1 MIAAY
6 GRVRERMR
14 ASDPEF
20 TRFHGATR
28 STLACVLTAALCIS
42 WLVERHMP
50 ITLAALATLFAMIA
64 PLFLR
69 DRNRA
74 DWLVSLGL
82 LYFCTCASFTLP
94 ALAASHPFV
103 RGALLL
109 SIVFMGMLCH
119 ALGPRAAGCALL
131 ALVAFYLGLY
141 LHPSPHMLHAML
153 ALSTLAPLVVA
164 WVARVLP
171 PPGDAAQA
179 RLAPALASRRRS
191 RLAHALNRCKTRLQ
205 RDLDTLARHRHHL
218 AWRPAVLATIAALLA
233 LLAGD
238 EMSSERSMW
247 AVISTFVVFLGTHS
261 REGTVARVGKRLVG
275 TLAGAAASVLLV
287 ALFKGARGADGL
299 VCFRLGLLHPARL
312 YARRI
317 LHYAAGWA
325 GVWATRIRHRGARRT
340 SCRRSRA
347 GLPDC
352 LCAVRV
358 AHAVQHRSPGGGTAH
373 LTLFLRD
380 SANIPK
386 ILYAYTVDRIAMA
399 LPRAGKST

>member
-20 TRFHGATR
+20 ARLHGATR

-82 LYFCTCASFTLP
+82 LYFCTCASFALP
-94 ALAASHPFV
+94 ALAAAHPFV

-153 ALSTLAPLVVA
+153 ALSTLAPLVVT

-171 PPGDAAQA
+171 QSGGAAQA
-179 RLAPALASRRRS
+179 RLAPALAPRCRS

-218 AWRPAVLATIAALLA
+218 AWRPAVLATVAALLA

-287 ALFKGARGADGL
+287 ALFKGEPWVLVGLMALCVFGWAYFILHAYTRGVFFITLLVGL
-299 VCFRLGLLHPARL
+299 VYGQLGFAIVALAVLRVEEVVLGCLIAFALSVSLMPSSA
-312 YARRI
+312 ARREEP
-317 LHYAAGWA
+317 L
-325 GVWATRIRHRGARRT
+325 
-340 SCRRSRA
+340 
-347 GLPDC
+347 
-352 LCAVRV
+352 
-358 AHAVQHRSPGGGTAH
+358 
-373 LTLFLRD
+373 LT
-380 SANIPK
+380 
-386 ILYAYTVDRIAMA
+386 
-399 LPRAGKST
+399 